1 MSTKQIILATVKNS
15 KMMMLLILLFNLIAS
30 LVSIVQPLAF
40 QKLFDQVLPTRDM
53 KQAIILVITIVLVPI
68 LFAVFN
74 GITSYFNNKLGNKL
88 AKELRVNVFQHLL
101 NVGLSKIDKIGKGE
115 IINRLTSQIGQL
127 CNVFIVDTFMAF
139 ISNIIL
145 LVITVGIMFSMSV
158 ELTFVSLISFP
169 LLMILM
175 KTFKKKTYQLDKEY
189 FTVLDRGV
197 NYLNDFFTNIKAVHI
212 HNGQEAERK
221 VWAKWNKDLTQ
232 INTRSQVFHNTFVN
246 LMAEII
252 ISVATGVI
260 YGYSLYLIFRS
271 QISVGT
277 LLAFIVI
284 LPRLY
289 TIFKT
294 LFTTNIDI
302 ERMKVIAKNINDL
315 LLMETFH
322 NGKKDLVFETIPTI
336 KLENIHFHYENNELA
351 GLKGINLEI
360 EPGSFIGI
368 VGISGSGKSTL
379 FELLHR
385 HLEPQKG
392 QIFLNNDPIN
402 EFDIKQLRE
411 FMGYTPQSSVL
422 WNKSILENII
432 YPLTKEQMTS
442 QHWEKFNQITRKT
455 KVDLFISS
463 LPNQYETI
471 VENNGTNFSGGE
483 IQRINLARSFMHDSK
498 IMLLDEFTSALD
510 AMIEHELGEILL
522 RFKGHK
528 TMIVIAHRLSTI
540 KHADKVIVIEDG
552 TIKESGSV
560 AELLERQG
568 IFHSLYELQKL

>member
-1 MSTKQIILATVKNS
+1 MTTKQIILGTLKNS
-15 KMMMLLILLFNLIAS
+15 KTMMLLILLFNLIAS
-30 LVSIVQPLAF
+30 LISIVQPLAF
-40 QKLFDQVLPTRDM
+40 QKLFDQVLPNQDM
-53 KQAIILVITIVLVPI
+53 KQAIVLVITIVLVPI

-101 NVGLSKIDKIGKGE
+101 NVGLSRIDKIGKGE

-158 ELTFVSLISFP
+158 ELTFVSLTSFP

-175 KTFKKKTYQLDKEY
+175 KKFKKKTHRLDKDY
-189 FTVLDRGV
+189 YSVLDRGV

-232 INTRSQVFHNTFVN
+232 INTKSQVFHSAFVN

-252 ISVATGVI
+252 ISVITSVI
-260 YGYSLYLIFRS
+260 YSYSLYLIFKS
-271 QISVGT
+271 QITVGT

-289 TIFKT
+289 VVFKT

-302 ERMKVIAKNINDL
+302 ERMKVIAKSINDL
-315 LLMETFH
+315 LSMEAPH

-336 KLENIHFHYENNELA
+336 KLKNIHFHYENNELA

-392 QIFLNNDPIN
+392 QIFLNNDPIH

-411 FMGYTPQSSVL
+411 FMSYTPQSSVL

-432 YPLTKEQMTS
+432 YPLTTEQMTP
-442 QHWEKFNQITRKT
+442 QHWEKFNQITRET
-455 KVDLFISS
+455 KVDSFIRN

-483 IQRINLARSFMHDSK
+483 IQRINLARSFMHDSR

-510 AMIEHELGEILL
+510 AMTEQELGEILL
-522 RFKGHK
+522 SCKGHK

-560 AELLERQG
+560 PELLERQG
-568 IFHSLYELQKL
+568 IFHSLYEIQKL